1 MRTAQ
6 PKLIFINRYF
16 YPDHSATSQ
25 MLTDL
30 AFGLAKTESPH
41 AMPIVNSRQRYDD
54 ASVKLLPFEAVN
66 HVSIHRVVT
75 TCFGR
80 QNSMGRAV
88 ECLIFYLSAF
98 ITLIKLTQKSDTL
111 IEKKP
116 ILPCSWW
123 MELLDLRRLVIC
135 KPGFN

>member
-30 AFGLAKTESPH
+30 VFGLAKSECQH
-41 AMPIVNSRQRYDD
+41 AIHIVTSRQRYDD
-54 ASVKLLPFEAVN
+54 ASAKLLPFETVN
-66 HVSIHRVVT
+66 NVTIHRVAT
-75 TCFGR
+75 TRFGR
-80 QNSMGRAV
+80 QNSMGRVV

-111 IEKKP
+111 IAKT
-116 ILPCSWW
+116 
-123 MELLDLRRLVIC
+123 DLHLIPLVSEVA
-135 KPGFN
+135 GF